1 MYAIINEGGGQR
13 KVTQGEEFLT
23 DLIDGG
29 IAQVGKAVKF
39 DQVLLLG
46 DAGGGGAKVGKPFVP
61 GASVACE
68 ITEAVVMGEKLTIQ
82 YFQPKKG
89 SRRRTGHRQ
98 RYTKVKVTA
107 ING

>member
-13 KVTQGEEFLT
+13 KVRQGDEFLT

-29 IAQVGKAVKF
+29 TAQVGKAVKF
-39 DQVLLLG
+39 DQVLLVG
-46 DAGGGGAKVGKPFVP
+46 DASGGAAKIGKPFVP

-68 ITEAVVMGEKLTIQ
+68 ITEAVVMGEKVYIQ
-82 YFQPKKG
+82 YFQAKKG

-98 RYTKVKVTA
+98 RYTKVKVKA